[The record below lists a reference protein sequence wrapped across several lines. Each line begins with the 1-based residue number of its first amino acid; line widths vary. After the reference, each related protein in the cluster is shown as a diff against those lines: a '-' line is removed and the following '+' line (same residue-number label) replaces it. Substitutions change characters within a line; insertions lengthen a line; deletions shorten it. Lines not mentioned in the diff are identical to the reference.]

1 MSIITN
7 STTQEKPQEQEPKQE
22 RIVLDVKSAPYTVD
36 KLQSLVDLTNFA
48 NTAEMLNPNLKE
60 TLLEYDEIEKRE
72 LAELMGKFKRVSA
85 WEFERLTF
93 EMFLR
98 LGEVLEA
105 NPFIK
110 AVREEL
116 EKLKTNP
123 AYKDA
128 ELDRLAFDHEGE
140 DLRKPLTDNAHN
152 LAMKLAIGNAL
163 ATLSALPTV
172 ATQNKLKTA
181 QGRHKGV
188 LLTNGMIRHVLTE
201 EGIIGKAI
209 AYSHHPI
216 TRGRQEDRA
225 ITTMYSASLPDNM
238 EFKGIKNL
246 TGFEWEVL
254 DAIQTLYYNGYDAFT
269 IAQVYKTL
277 TGSYRP
283 SPQMVEDIEKVIE
296 KLKKLEIII
305 DAKDEIAKRTGKRQ
319 RGAKPIEG
327 NALYLFVFYKQVSG
341 HMVKHYGFVTKPI
354 LLDYLEP
361 TKGIKAFKEEA
372 LLVYNTVR
380 QKGLDK
386 KGHIKYEFVEADG
399 TLPMTKARIVINR
412 TLIRR
417 YGQMLDNFGTLRENQ
432 SNVILFEPIYRL
444 AEIDVDNI
452 TDRHILTDYNE
463 ATLLMIDNHVARGLT
478 KWCGYKLRK
487 EGRGG
492 KLVGVEIQAKKPI
505 NQKTQKTTQK
515 KGANSRAHKELTP

>member
-22 RIVLDVKSAPYTVD
+22 RIVINFEPEDPDREEKFD
-36 KLQSLVDLTNFA
+36 RNVDLVTFV
-48 NTAEMLNPNLKE
+48 NTAEMLNPALEEILAEFDEIQERELKE
-60 TLLEYDEIEKRE
+60 TSAKFRDIGNFERLVFDMFKR
-72 LAELMGKFKRVSA
+72 LAEL
-85 WEFERLTF
+85 
-93 EMFLR
+93 
-98 LGEVLEA
+98 LEA
-105 NPFIK
+105 TPFIK
-110 AVREEL
+110 AVRKEL

-128 ELDRLAFDHEGE
+128 ELDRLAFDRDDKDEKK
-140 DLRKPLTDNAHN
+140 LADNAHN
-152 LAMKLAIGNAL
+152 LAMKLAIGNASAL
-163 ATLSALPTV
+163 ATIPTG
-172 ATQNKLKTA
+172 ATQNKLRTA
-181 QGRHKGV
+181 QGRSKGIF
-188 LLTNGMIRHVLTE
+188 LTNGMIRHVLTE

-254 DAIQTLYYNGYDAFT
+254 DAIQTLWRNGYDAFT
-269 IAQVYKTL
+269 IAQLYKTL

-283 SPQMVEDIEKVIE
+283 SPQMVEELERIIE
-296 KLKKLEIII
+296 KLRNLEIII
-305 DAKDEIAKRTGKRQ
+305 DAKGEIQKKTGKRPKVA
-319 RGAKPIEG
+319 RIEG
-327 NALYLFVFYKQVSG
+327 NTFYLFVFFKQVGG

-361 TKGIKAFKEEA
+361 TKGIKSFKEKA
-372 LLVYNTVR
+372 LLVYNTVM

-386 KGHIKYEFVEADG
+386 DGHIKYEFVKADG
-399 TLPMTKARIVINR
+399 TLQMTEARIVINR

-417 YGQMLDNFGTLRENQ
+417 YGQILDDFGTLRENQ

-444 AEIDVDNI
+444 AGIDVDNL
-452 TDRHILTDYNE
+452 DRAAQKKYNE
-463 ATLLMIDNHVARGLT
+463 ATLLMIENHVARGLT
-478 KWCGYKLRK
+478 KGCGYKPKK

-492 KLVGVEIQAKKPI
+492 KLVGVEIKAKKPI

-515 KGANSRAHKELTP
+515 KGANSRAHKELTPLKSN